1 MALVAV
7 GCAGRGNLESAE
19 SVDAKV
25 TRVVDGDTVKVS
37 VDGRTETVRY
47 IGIDTP
53 ESVKPD
59 EPVECYGEEA
69 GKYNEGLV
77 EGKEVRL
84 DFDSERRDRF
94 GRLLAYIYLHS
105 SPGKSINEV
114 LVQRGYA
121 RTLTIEPN
129 TRLGK
134 RLDRLERRAREKGL
148 GLWTEC
154 P

>member
-1 MALVAV
+1 M
-7 GCAGRGNLESAE
+7 
-19 SVDAKV
+19 

-37 VDGRTETVRY
+37 LDGNIDTVRY

-59 EPVECYGEEA
+59 EPVECFGEEA

-94 GRLLAYIYLHS
+94 GRLLAYVYLRS
-105 SPGKSINEV
+105 APDKSVNEV
-114 LVQRGYA
+114 LVQRGFA
-121 RTLTIEPN
+121 RTLSIEPN
-129 TRLGK
+129 TRLES
-134 RLDRLERRAREKGL
+134 RLDRLQKRAREKGL